1 MKKLLLL
8 GVGIL
13 TLIACED
20 KETPEGN
27 LHLTGNIKGLSQGKL
42 YIQKI
47 NDSTL
52 VVLDSIVIK
61 GNSNFETTVPLKE
74 PEMLFL
80 SLDRGQ
86 TNSIDNNLSF
96 FAEPGDMT
104 IQTTLKEFYAKA
116 KVTGSKNND
125 LLVEYNGIKSKFNNE
140 NLTLLEKRIKNA
152 TVNNQE
158 TEDSIQEAYNK
169 LLIRKYRYTANFATT
184 HGDKE
189 VAPYLALSEISDINM
204 TYLDTVAKHMSRE
217 VAASKYGKLLRKHI
231 YDRKKAEYK
240 EANKQ

>member
-13 TLIACED
+13 TLIACQD
-20 KETPEGN
+20 KETPKGN

-47 NDSTL
+47 KDSTL
-52 VVLDSIVIK
+52 VILDSIVIK
-61 GNSNFETTVPLKE
+61 GNSNFETMVPLKE

-86 TNSIDNNLSF
+86 TSSIDNNLSF

-104 IQTTLKEFYAKA
+104 IETTLKEFYAKA

-140 NLTLLEKRIKNA
+140 NLTLLERRIKNA
-152 TVNNQE
+152 ASNNQE
-158 TEDSIQEAYNK
+158 TEDSIQEAYNT
-169 LLIRKYRYTANFATT
+169 LLIRKYRFTANFATT

-189 VAPYLALSEISDINM
+189 VAPYLALAEIGDINIR
-204 TYLDTVAKHMSRE
+204 YLDTVAKHMTRE

-240 EANKQ
+240 